1 MRNSWS
7 VFLAITALNN
17 DRTFNIPWPEQY
29 LKKPYAKSGKYIN
42 PQPYTQK
49 IMYGTAVRYSKK
61 QLLWKFQGNRSFL
74 SNVIVRCIYR
84 VFLAIATPKRFY
96 IIKRFHSQAIV
107 LRYICNINWR
117 NIVHI
122 IKPII
127 MIKTQ
132 ILLWKTIEGNK
143 SLRVR
148 VWVRFL
154 LFYSEFALTDQWCNT
169 LQTLLG
175 RKIMRRQCQTNTLIC
190 IKYYRVTD
198 RNSITV

>member
-1 MRNSWS
+1 MRNCWS

-29 LKKPYAKSGKYIN
+29 LKKRYAKSGKYIN
-42 PQPYTQK
+42 PQRYTQ
-49 IMYGTAVRYSKK
+49 K

-74 SNVIVRCIYR
+74 SNGIIRCIYR
-84 VFLAIATPKRFY
+84 FFFFFAIATPKRFY

-117 NIVHI
+117 NIVHV

-132 ILLWKTIEGNK
+132 ILLWKTIGGNK
-143 SLRVR
+143 SLRIR

-154 LFYSEFALTDQWCNT
+154 VFYSELALTDPWCNT